1 MGYEDGSRRKKTMK
15 RCAIWVVYELPR
27 LETIL
32 GTQHRSKPA
41 MRG

>member
-1 MGYEDGSRRKKTMK
+1 M
-15 RCAIWVVYELPR
+15 VYGLPR
-27 LETIL
+27 LEIIL